1 MNKVEPRVIAL
12 ELLVLASIGT
22 SIWWLWSFVDALAIH
37 NKQDLWGA
45 WDFVRL
51 LLLGFVAAVAGVAA
65 GEALRRVDKQYE
77 EGLGSTFVFFA
88 RAMLAVQVIA
98 LLYCNF
104 GPVRALFYTGARV
117 LTTHGMAR
125 DLPEP
130 PPASM

>member
-1 MNKVEPRVIAL
+1 MSKLESRVIAL
-12 ELLVLASIGT
+12 ELVILAAIGAST
-22 SIWWLWSFVDALAIH
+22 WWLWSFVDALAIH

-51 LLLGFVAAVAGVAA
+51 LLLGFGAAVVAVAA
-65 GEALRRVDKQYE
+65 GEVLRRADKQYE

-88 RAMLAVQVIA
+88 RAMLVVQVIT

-104 GPVRALFYTGARV
+104 GPVRAIFYTGARV
-117 LTTHGMAR
+117 LTTYGMAR

-130 PPASM
+130 PAP